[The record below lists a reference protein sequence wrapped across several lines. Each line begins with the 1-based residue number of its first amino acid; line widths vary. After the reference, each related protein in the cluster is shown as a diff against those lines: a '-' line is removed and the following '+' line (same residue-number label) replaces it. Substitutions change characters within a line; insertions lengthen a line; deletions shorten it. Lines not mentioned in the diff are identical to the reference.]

1 MAATTTNPDKASD
14 FADGAAGPA
23 RIDSP
28 RSGVA
33 TTQRVF
39 SNLLG
44 RILTFDL
51 KPYAEISEGG
61 LAEQMGV
68 SRTPVREALARLAKL
83 QLVDIFPQ
91 RGTVVAPLR
100 VADLKRSQF
109 LRESLEWGLLR
120 RALRSPR
127 RVQLVSALRAEIA
140 VQRTLAAIGD
150 EGRFYSSDELFHR
163 RIASSAG
170 LPEIWN
176 DISDAK
182 LHMDRFRHLMLASVE
197 TLSVIVEQH
206 EKIVDAIEAA
216 DRDAA
221 ETALKAHLRRIF
233 AFLGPAF
240 HAHPEYFEK
249 GGLEIVD
256 PAWFDD

>member
-1 MAATTTNPDKASD
+1 MTNLPTGASDAIIDTKPSTRIDTSRAGAATT
-14 FADGAAGPA
+14 
-23 RIDSP
+23 
-28 RSGVA
+28 
-33 TTQRVF
+33 QQVF
-39 SNLLG
+39 SQLLG

-51 KPYAEISEGG
+51 KPFAEISEGG

-100 VADLKRSQF
+100 VSDLKRSQF

-120 RALRSPR
+120 RALHSPR
-127 RVQLVSALRAEIA
+127 RPELVEALRAELA
-140 VQRTLAAIGD
+140 VQRTLADIGD
-150 EGRFYSSDELFHR
+150 EGRFYGSDELFHR
-163 RIASSAG
+163 RIAFSAG
-170 LPEIWN
+170 LPAIWN

-197 TLSVIVEQH
+197 TLPVIIEQH
-206 EKIVDAIEAA
+206 AKIVDAIESA
-216 DRDAA
+216 DRNEA
-221 ETALKAHLRRIF
+221 ELALKTHLRRIF
-233 AFLGPAF
+233 AFLGPAYA
-240 HAHPEYFEK
+240 AHPEYFEK

>member
-1 MAATTTNPDKASD
+1 MSRTQRAPSTGGSAWPD
-14 FADGAAGPA
+14 PL
-23 RIDSP
+23 SP
-28 RSGVA
+28 DALPTRSGVA
-33 TTQRVF
+33 ATQRVF
-39 SNLLG
+39 AILLQ

-51 KPYAEISEGG
+51 KPFDEISEGG

-100 VADLKRSQF
+100 VRDLKRSQF

-120 RALRSPR
+120 RALRAPMR
-127 RVQLVSALRAEIA
+127 LALVHALNDEIA
-140 VQRTLAAIGD
+140 VQRTLAGIGD
-150 EGRFYSSDELFHR
+150 EARFYASDELFHR
-163 RIASSAG
+163 RIASAAG
-170 LPEIWN
+170 LPDIWP

-197 TLSVIVEQH
+197 TLPVIVEQH
-206 EKIVDAIEAA
+206 ECIVAALEAA

-221 ETALKAHLRRIF
+221 ESALKTHLRRIF
-233 AFLGPAF
+233 AFLGPAYE
-240 HAHPEYFEK
+240 AHPDYFQKAEFELV
-249 GGLEIVD
+249 G